1 MEGLTGARSL
11 REESITVG
19 NSWQRELEAWLVLS
33 LLSLSLFLFNP
44 RPHPI
49 NGDTPVF
56 RVALPS
62 LVKTFLET
70 FS

>member
-19 NSWQRELEAWLVLS
+19 NTWKRELEAWLVLS
-33 LLSLSLFLFNP
+33 LLSLSLSFYLIQD
-44 RPHPI
+44 PI